1 MYKDENFFYD
11 PCFIG
16 NVVVTTTKWRHCVF
30 YVPLYFSVLGFFF
43 SKRLRE
49 LVPPLVA
56 SIMAKF
62 EQIRF
67 GNILK
72 RSFKGHKNGE

>member
-1 MYKDENFFYD
+1 MINVLLASELSWQRNDAIMFFT
-11 PCFIG
+11 CLC
-16 NVVVTTTKWRHCVF
+16 K
-30 YVPLYFSVLGFFF
+30 
-43 SKRLRE
+43 RE

>member
-1 MYKDENFFYD
+1 MA
-11 PCFIG
+11 
-16 NVVVTTTKWRHCVF
+16 TKWRQYVF
-30 YVPLYFSVLGFFF
+30 YLPLYFSVLGGFRN
-43 SKRLRE
+43 RLRE

-62 EQIRF
+62 EKITSERF
-67 GNILK
+67 RNILK